1 MSGEEAPVRRIVPD
15 DLAELALVGAPDVAP
30 GGGWTVAAVQSVDEG
45 KERYSSRL
53 WRFAT
58 PSAAA
63 PGPDSGP
70 GSDPGAG
77 PAPYPLTG
85 GEGAW
90 SDTAPAI
97 APDGGRVAFR
107 SDRDGARR
115 LWLVPAAGGVPAPLD
130 AAPDGN
136 PAEFAW
142 LDDEHLLALYAKPKA
157 PPPSMSTS
165 ASTASAPVVVDW
177 LRYKNDGAAGPVE
190 PLDELWLLRI
200 AHDGTS
206 CAPRLLRAGGEQA
219 RLSCLAPDGRGGVF
233 YAARPRH
240 SDELHPATQ
249 VWRHDLVTG
258 GEAPVW
264 RCPSLVRALA
274 VTASG
279 RPVALASG
287 VAGHSVEPPRVW
299 WADEGRPAFPGQDLE
314 CERAL
319 LADARPLGAPRLL
332 ATAGERIVFAVTTA
346 GEVALYEGGAD
357 GTARR
362 ATAPGRSV
370 VDFAVRDGVAAVC
383 LESATQPAELYVAG
397 RRVSSFNT
405 AWARAVRPVAPE
417 EVTATSADGLP
428 LHGLLYRSPGAERG
442 DLLLRVHGGPHMVY
456 GNAFD
461 VETQGY
467 VAAGFHVLL
476 PEVRGGAGR
485 GTPFRALSVGAWGRG
500 DVDDLTAFA
509 DLAVA
514 TGVAAPDRLYLAGGS
529 YGGYLTNWTLT
540 RTGRFRAAVS
550 ERSLSN
556 LVSKA
561 GTSDN
566 GFTVNSHEFGGADV
580 LDAAGAAELWDRSPL
595 AHARAVTTPLLLIHG
610 ESDQR
615 CPVEQS
621 EQFYAALRRTGH
633 EVVLAR
639 YPGASHGF
647 ATTGRPD
654 HRVHRLELILSWL
667 RDHAA
672 RAGDPG

>member
-1 MSGEEAPVRRIVPD
+1 MSGEEAPVRGIVPD
-15 DLAELALVGAPDVAP
+15 DLAALALVGAPDVAP
-30 GGGWTVAAVQSVDEG
+30 GGGWSVAAVQGVDAG
-45 KERYSSRL
+45 RERYTSRL

-58 PSAAA
+58 PPGTA
-63 PGPDSGP
+63 PS
-70 GSDPGAG
+70 
-77 PAPYPLTG
+77 PLTG

-97 APDGGRVAFR
+97 APDGSRVAFR
-107 SDRDGARR
+107 SDRDGTRR
-115 LWLVPAAGGVPAPLD
+115 LWLVPACGGEPAPLD
-130 AAPDGN
+130 GAPDGS

-142 LDDEHLLALYAKPKA
+142 LDDEHLLALHARPQA
-157 PPPSMSTS
+157 PSR
-165 ASTASAPVVVDW
+165 ASAPVVVDW

-200 AHDGTS
+200 PRDGTA

-219 RLSCLAPDGRGGVF
+219 RLGCLAPDGRGGVF

-240 SDELHPATQ
+240 SDESHPATQ
-249 VWRHDLVTG
+249 VWRHDLATG

-319 LADARPLGAPRLL
+319 LADARPVGAPRLL

-362 ATAPGRSV
+362 ITPAGRSV
-370 VDFAVRDGVAAVC
+370 VDFAVRDGVTAAC

-405 AWARAVRPVAPE
+405 AWARAARPVAPE
-417 EVTATSADGLP
+417 EVTTTSADGLP
-428 LHGLLYRSPGAERG
+428 LRGLLYRSPHGARG

-461 VETQGY
+461 LETQSY

-500 DVDDLTAFA
+500 DVDDLSAFA

-566 GFTVNSHEFGGADV
+566 GFTVNRHEFGGADV

-667 RDHAA
+667 RDHASRAADATAA
-672 RAGDPG
+672 RLPRSSGA